1 MDGDLVSKLQD
12 AGFKEGDYVLYSPDD
27 FSPKAVQG
35 AEADYVI
42 INDMPDATED
52 NYQNLIN
59 LYTYLSRSLVGSL
72 VNIGTYADSLRLIN
86 NQVPYTSDYSVPGLD
101 TLEEEKQKK
110 IAALE
115 DILGDY
121 KPEAS
126 TSAERKET
134 KASEDTES
142 DEDESSIQMG
152 NTSKVKDPKDL
163 KQVEDIIDEG
173 ESKIRKKSSP
183 RPEYHKANPEDTK
196 ATHMYGYGFYT
207 RTGVKKVGGRFKP
220 VNFGTHLDLDGL
232 LQGKTY
238 IKD

>member
-101 TLEEEKQKK
+101 TLEEEK
-110 IAALE
+110 
-115 DILGDY
+115 
-121 KPEAS
+121 
-126 TSAERKET
+126 
-134 KASEDTES
+134 
-142 DEDESSIQMG
+142 
-152 NTSKVKDPKDL
+152 
-163 KQVEDIIDEG
+163 
-173 ESKIRKKSSP
+173 
-183 RPEYHKANPEDTK
+183 
-196 ATHMYGYGFYT
+196 
-207 RTGVKKVGGRFKP
+207 
-220 VNFGTHLDLDGL
+220 
-232 LQGKTY
+232 
-238 IKD
+238 